1 MNVQSLF
8 CINFGRD
15 SKPGWTDEQQ
25 IDDDE
30 CADGR
35 NERKRRR
42 NNETNRDGMWAV
54 AISASSSGVA
64 RNIFPK
70 QLNLQFK
77 KWTVDILKLESLGSK
92 DPHL

>member
-15 SKPGWTDEQQ
+15 SKPDWTDELQ

-35 NERKRRR
+35 NEKKRRR

-54 AISASSSGVA
+54 TISAVAVAYRETYFASS
-64 RNIFPK
+64 
-70 QLNLQFK
+70 
-77 KWTVDILKLESLGSK
+77 
-92 DPHL
+92 